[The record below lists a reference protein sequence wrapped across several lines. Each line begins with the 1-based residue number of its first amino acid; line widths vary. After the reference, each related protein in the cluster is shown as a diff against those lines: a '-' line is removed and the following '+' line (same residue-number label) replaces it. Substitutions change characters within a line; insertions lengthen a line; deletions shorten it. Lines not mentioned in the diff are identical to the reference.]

1 MASGADSSD
10 GHIVIISS
18 GKEQAVVAVWI
29 DGDACPRAIKDVVF
43 RAADRRAV
51 QTTLIANHAMAV
63 PRSPYIHRRQVSA
76 GFDEA
81 DNAILAAIESGD
93 IVITADVP
101 FADEAIARG
110 AEAINPRGVRY
121 TAENIKD
128 HRARRDL
135 REELRAFGQVSGGP
149 PPFGKNEVQQFS
161 NIFDR
166 LLTQALRR

>member
-1 MASGADSSD
+1 M
-10 GHIVIISS
+10 
-18 GKEQAVVAVWI
+18 VAVWI

-43 RAADRRAV
+43 RAAIRREV
-51 QTTLIANHAMAV
+51 QTTLIANHAMQV
-63 PRSPYIHRRQVSA
+63 PRSPFIQRRQVAA

-81 DNAILAAIESGD
+81 DNAILEAIVAGD

-110 AEAINPRGVRY
+110 ATAINPRGIEY

-135 REELRAFGQVSGGP
+135 REELRSFGEVSGGP

-161 NIFDR
+161 NVFDR
-166 LLTQALRR
+166 LLTRGLTATRG